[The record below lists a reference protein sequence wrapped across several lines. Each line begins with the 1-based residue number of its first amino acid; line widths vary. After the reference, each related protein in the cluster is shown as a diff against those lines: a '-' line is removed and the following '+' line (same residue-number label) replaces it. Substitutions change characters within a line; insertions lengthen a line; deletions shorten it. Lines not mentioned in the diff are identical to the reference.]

1 MVWKAGLTD
10 CTQTIVVSGSMGKDR
25 PIEMVLIPTIVSI
38 NSFDMVA
45 GIVSAGI
52 GGLMQLGSSIYG
64 SVASAKQNKEAQ
76 RELEARRAE
85 NRRWYEQKMNEDYT
99 MRSDVQNVLRKQREL
114 LQEQYQRARA
124 TNVVAGGTDE
134 SLALQQQAANKV
146 MGDTMADIAANATA
160 HKDAVESDYRAH
172 EAALSQQQQN
182 IYAGQAQATA
192 QAASQAANAG
202 ASLLGAGLE
211 MIGETEKKKVGET
224 TVEKEEES

>member
-1 MVWKAGLTD
+1 
-10 CTQTIVVSGSMGKDR
+10 
-25 PIEMVLIPTIVSI
+25 MVLIPTIVSI

-64 SVASAKQNKEAQ
+64 SVKSAQQNREAL
-76 RELEARRAE
+76 RELDARRAE
-85 NRRWYEQKMNEDYT
+85 NKRWYEQKMNEDYT

-134 SLALQQQAANKV
+134 SLALQQQAANEV

-160 HKDAVESDYRAH
+160 HKDAVESDYRAN

-182 IYAGQAQATA
+182 IYAGQAQATS

-202 ASLLGAGLE
+202 AALIGAGLE
-211 MIGETEKKKVGET
+211 MIGETEKKKVGAT
-224 TVEKEEES
+224 TVEKEGGN

>member
-1 MVWKAGLTD
+1 
-10 CTQTIVVSGSMGKDR
+10 MGKDR

-76 RELEARRAE
+76 RELDARRAE
-85 NRRWYEQKMNEDYT
+85 NKRWYEQKMNEDYT

-134 SLALQQQAANKV
+134 SLALQQQAANEA
-146 MGDTMADIAANATA
+146 MGDTMADIAANAAA
-160 HKDAVESDYRAH
+160 HKDAVESDYRAN

-182 IYAGQAQATA
+182 IYTGQAQATA

-202 ASLLGAGLE
+202 AALLGAGLE
-211 MIGETEKKKVGET
+211 VIGETEKKKVGAT
-224 TVEKEEES
+224 TVEKEGGN